1 MSNFETK
8 VLDSV
13 EVEIAIARNREQESQ
28 NQKGIVEE
36 ELLWNQKH
44 TLIRCSRDG
53 VRKRREVWKRERDQD
68 SQFEGGGRDRGRRK
82 RT

>member
-36 ELLWNQKH
+36 ELL
-44 TLIRCSRDG
+44 
-53 VRKRREVWKRERDQD
+53 
-68 SQFEGGGRDRGRRK
+68 
-82 RT
+82 